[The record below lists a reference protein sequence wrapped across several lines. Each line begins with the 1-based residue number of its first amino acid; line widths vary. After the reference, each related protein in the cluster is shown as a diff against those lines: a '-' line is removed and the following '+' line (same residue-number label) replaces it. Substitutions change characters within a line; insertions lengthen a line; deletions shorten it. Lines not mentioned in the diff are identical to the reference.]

1 MKRIEM
7 KQIEMQQIE
16 TKHIVNL
23 QKQIEKYAVK

>member
-1 MKRIEM
+1 MKQIKM

-23 QKQIEKYAVK
+23 QKQIVKYAVK